1 MIAFGKQEHRE
12 HNQNSCRFQSD
23 KPVGRFRSKHNDAAG
38 NETEHQGECAT
49 EPEVIHF
56 APSRF
61 VTSGT
66 SDSSIWCTS
75 IDFRS
80 LSIPTTMK
88 LGGNVVMTSANARRA
103 EARPVSPPG
112 SKGTDR
118 RRPCGSFSRIN
129 RLIST
134 LKMTTVPDSA

>member
-38 NETEHQGECAT
+38 NETEHQGECTT

-88 LGGNVVMTSANARRA
+88 LGGECRHD
-103 EARPVSPPG
+103 ECQCPPG
-112 SKGTDR
+112 GGTPGLSAGIER
-118 RRPCGSFSRIN
+118 HRPEE
-129 RLIST
+129 T
-134 LKMTTVPDSA
+134 L